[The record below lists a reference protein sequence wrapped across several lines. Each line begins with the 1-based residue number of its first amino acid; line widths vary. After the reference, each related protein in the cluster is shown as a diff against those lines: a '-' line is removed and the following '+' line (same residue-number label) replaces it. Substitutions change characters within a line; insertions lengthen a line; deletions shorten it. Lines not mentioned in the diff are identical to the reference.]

1 MNGWINQC
9 AYREYYSA
17 IKKKNEVLTHAT
29 TWMDLKTIMLS
40 EISQKQKQKYYIIPL
55 ILSTQNR

>member
-1 MNGWINQC
+1 MDKPIYIQGILLC
-9 AYREYYSA
+9 H
-17 IKKKNEVLTHAT
+17 KKKNEVLTYAT
-29 TWMDLKTIMLS
+29 TWMDLKNIMLS